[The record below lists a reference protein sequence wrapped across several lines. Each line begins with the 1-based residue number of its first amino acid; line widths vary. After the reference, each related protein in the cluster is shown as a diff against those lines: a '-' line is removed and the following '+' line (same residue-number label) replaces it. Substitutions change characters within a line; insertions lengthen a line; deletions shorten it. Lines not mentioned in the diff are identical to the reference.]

1 MESSRLFF
9 REIEEDDSSFI
20 VDVRSDPEVYRYFV
34 DPHRITLEEHLNW
47 FRNIYPQNDKR
58 TDYIAVDKASG
69 ERAGVFGLIRN
80 GDAVEIN
87 YLIAKPFQRRGLA
100 AEGVEFLLDYA
111 SDVLRCRKAIAEI
124 HEDNVASLSLA
135 RKLGFVQTG
144 KKEPILYFEKQI

>member
-9 REIEEDDSSFI
+9 REIEEDDAQFI

-34 DPHRITLEEHLNW
+34 DPHKITLEEHLNW
-47 FRNIYPQNDKR
+47 FRNIYPHNDKR

-69 ERAGVFGLIRN
+69 ERAGVFGLIKD

-87 YLIAKPFQRRGLA
+87 YLIKKEFQRRGLA
-100 AEGVEFLLDYA
+100 KEGVECLLEHA
-111 SDVLRCRKAIAEI
+111 STALGCRTALAEI

-135 RKLGFVQTG
+135 HKLGFEETG
-144 KKEPILYFEKQI
+144 KKEPILYFEKKI